1 MLRAQ
6 IPYFCL
12 FFLIYTL
19 NIKKTQFPNS
29 QLRTTLFFDNVSEL
43 LSFFKSYMKLTFYKT
58 QDILNVDLDL
68 KERSSIL
75 NKYFPSIIFVAKN
88 ESKVWHFGVWEG
100 DGYTPRTYVN
110 MFCLAPNK
118 EDAKNLATPLLGAR
132 QNMYPY
138 VLGV

>member
-1 MLRAQ
+1 M
-6 IPYFCL
+6 YFCE
-12 FFLIYTL
+12 ITL

-43 LSFFKSYMKLTFYKT
+43 LSFFKSYTKLTFYKT
-58 QDILNVDLDL
+58 QDILNVELDL

-75 NKYFPSIIFVAKN
+75 IKYFPSIVFVAKN

-100 DGYTPRTYVN
+100 DGYTPRTFVY

-118 EDAKNLATPLLGAR
+118 GDANVLASSLYAELDIYHLFDHVHRVFA
-132 QNMYPY
+132 
-138 VLGV
+138 